1 MKKLLVFIIPV
12 TIVVLAAGFFLRQQK
27 TVETEETA
35 LINEVEEVG
44 QEPPREGPPDEEQ
57 SGQVPLP
64 QQEDIIRAF
73 FGLINEKRI
82 PEAIAMMDKIMVGDD
97 SSKQAWGVQFNSLSG
112 IEIEKIE
119 PSMKEEWTDTAQSY
133 RVDLTLKVDPSTASA
148 PIPYYGWENGKNIR
162 WVGLN
167 KNAENLWRIAFIG
180 TGP

>member
-1 MKKLLVFIIPV
+1 MKKLLIFIFPAVIL
-12 TIVVLAAGFFLRQQK
+12 VLAAGFLIQRQK
-27 TVETEETA
+27 TVETEKAT

-44 QEPPREGPPDEEQ
+44 QEPSREGPPEEEQ

-82 PEAIAMMDKIMVGDD
+82 PEAIAMMDKVMVDDD
-97 SSKQAWGVQFNSLSG
+97 SSKQAWGVQFNSLSEIK
-112 IEIEKIE
+112 IENIE
-119 PSMKEEWTDTAQSY
+119 PSIKEEWTDTTQTY
-133 RVDLTLKVDPSTASA
+133 RVNLTLKVDPGAASA

-167 KNAENLWRIAFIG
+167 KNAGNLWRIAFIG